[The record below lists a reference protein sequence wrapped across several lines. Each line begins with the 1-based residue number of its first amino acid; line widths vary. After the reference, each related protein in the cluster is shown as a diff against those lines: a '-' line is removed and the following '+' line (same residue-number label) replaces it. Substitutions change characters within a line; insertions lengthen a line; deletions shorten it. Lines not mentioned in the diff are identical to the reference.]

1 MKLEYAD
8 AMKELFKKY
17 NLKYDMS
24 RENIDKYYENL
35 QYLAENDCYIE
46 LYGYAW
52 TVGASNINLRYN
64 RRPVFGRFHVSRF
77 HSALFSEYDPKK
89 PGKIKKDVD
98 ATIRHYATSYLE
110 AVQGYNELI
119 DQHLEVIK
127 AMEEWANSYRIY

>member
-24 RENIDKYYENL
+24 RENIDKYYKNL
-35 QYLAENDCYIE
+35 DYLAENDCYIE

-52 TVGASNINLRYN
+52 TVASSNINLRYN
-64 RRPVFGRFHVSRF
+64 CRPIFGKFYIDSSHRTFF
-77 HSALFSEYDPKK
+77 AEYDPKK
-89 PGKIKKDVD
+89 PGKIKKEVD
-98 ATIRHYATSYLE
+98 ATIRYYTTSYLE

-119 DQHLEVIK
+119 DQHLRVIK
-127 AMEEWANSYRIY
+127 AMEDWANSYRIY